1 MSQISYLQTDL
12 ARISQRLDQA
22 SEQDGAST
30 ATYGS
35 RIDEAKQLIKQL
47 EAYKNTP
54 PKENSGN
61 DNDDTVLID
70 KTDKGDVSDIGD
82 DEGRIHG

>member
-1 MSQISYLQTDL
+1 M
-12 ARISQRLDQA
+12 DQA

-30 ATYGS
+30 TTYGS

-54 PKENSGN
+54 PKEHAGN

-70 KTDKGDVSDIGD
+70 KTDKGDVSDIVIMKEED
-82 DEGRIHG
+82 TD